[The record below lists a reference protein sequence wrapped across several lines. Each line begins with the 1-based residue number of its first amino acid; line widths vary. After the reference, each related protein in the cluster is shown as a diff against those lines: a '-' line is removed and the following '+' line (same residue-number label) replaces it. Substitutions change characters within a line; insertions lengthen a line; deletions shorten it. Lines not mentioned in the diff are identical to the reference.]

1 MVFKAERLEF
11 SKPVK
16 MQMFRRA
23 GGPEKVLCEGCGL
36 RLKKGDWDYD
46 HTVAE
51 WILDQI
57 AHDLREPLTAEDGK
71 LLGKSCCHKPKT
83 SKENKARSHGKRIQF
98 KAAKAD
104 RPKGPPIL
112 GSKRSGWK
120 KPMRGD
126 AVRRSDE

>member
-11 SKPVK
+11 SKKAK
-16 MQMFRRA
+16 MEMFRRA
-23 GGPEKVLCEGCGL
+23 GGPEDVRCEECSL

-57 AHDLREPLTAEDGK
+57 AHDLREPLTAADGK
-71 LLGKSCCHKPKT
+71 LLGKSCCHVEKT
-83 SKENKARSHGKRIQF
+83 SKENKERAHGKRIQL

-104 RPKGPPIL
+104 KPKGAPIP
-112 GSKRSGWK
+112 GSKRSNWK
-120 KPMRGD
+120 RKMDGTL
-126 AVRRSDE
+126 VRR